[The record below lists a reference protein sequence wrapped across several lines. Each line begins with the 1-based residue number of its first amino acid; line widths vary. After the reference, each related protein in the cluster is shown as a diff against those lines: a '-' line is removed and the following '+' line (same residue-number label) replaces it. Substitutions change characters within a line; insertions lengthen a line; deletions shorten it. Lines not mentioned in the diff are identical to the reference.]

1 MSKIKTQKRI
11 SNMCEISDYCHLS
24 GPDSDLEVTEW
35 GTCEGWDINV
45 NTSRGEQMFS
55 LTTGEMSLL
64 QVLINYQ
71 AGKEQ

>member
-1 MSKIKTQKRI
+1 M
-11 SNMCEISDYCHLS
+11 
-24 GPDSDLEVTEW
+24 EVTEW
-35 GTCEGWDINV
+35 VNAEGWDINV